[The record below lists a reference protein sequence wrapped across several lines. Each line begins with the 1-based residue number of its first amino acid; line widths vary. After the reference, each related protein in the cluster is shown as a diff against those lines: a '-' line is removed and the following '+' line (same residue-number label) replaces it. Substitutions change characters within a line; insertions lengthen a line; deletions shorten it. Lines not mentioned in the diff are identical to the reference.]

1 MLTREKKKCLINFTE
16 QQNKFCLS
24 LPYNGVNSYLFVND
38 VEIYKLKAKD
48 SGINAAP
55 LYLHSISNSFSVYI
69 MKNAGLSGYVYDFS
83 VDYGSIDVDDILGY
97 S

>member
-1 MLTREKKKCLINFTE
+1 MINFTE

-24 LPYNGVNSYLFVND
+24 LPYNGVNSYFFVND